1 MAAPLLTLN
10 DITLTLGGKPLL
22 AGSTVTISEGERLCL
37 VGRNGS
43 GKSSFLK
50 IMAGLVEAD
59 GGERIT
65 RAGTTLRYLP
75 QEPDFSGYETVEAYV
90 EGGLEQEEGHHRAR
104 QLIEALGLDGN
115 AAPALLSG
123 GEQRRA
129 ALARTLAPEPD
140 ILLLDEPTNHLDLPT
155 IEWLETRLRSIRS
168 AMVLV
173 SHDRRFLEG
182 LSQATIWLDRGKC
195 RRLSQGFGGFE
206 EWRDTVLAEE
216 EMVAHKLARKIADEE
231 HWLRYGVT
239 ARRKRNERR
248 VGLLSQLREELRE
261 RRQRPGSVT
270 FSASEGK
277 ASGALVLEARDI
289 SKSFGNQPVVANFS
303 LRLARGSRLAVVGAN
318 GAGKTTLLR
327 LLLGELA
334 PDSGMVRLG
343 SNLTTVLVD
352 QKREALAPGLRL
364 AEALTGGGSDQVM
377 VNGQARHVVSYMKD
391 FLFPPEAANTPVSV
405 LSGGERARLALARAL
420 SLPVNLLVLDEPTN
434 DLDLETL
441 DLLQERLADHPA
453 TVLLVSH
460 DRDFI
465 DRVATSVL
473 VAEGNGKF
481 VEYAGGYSDMVAQRR
496 APIQAVKA
504 TPDAGSKR
512 PSASVAPGDNG
523 NRQPMLRHRLTN
535 QEREALRLLPARID
549 QLNAT
554 AARLRAL
561 IEDPTLFTRDRAS
574 FERTTSL
581 LAETEAQL
589 AKAEDVWLS
598 AELRRAEIDA

>member
-1 MAAPLLTLN
+1 MPAPLLTLN
-10 DITLTLGGKPLL
+10 DISLTLGGKPLL
-22 AGSTVTISEGERLCL
+22 AGSTVTINEGERLCL

-59 GGERIT
+59 GGERIA
-65 RAGTTLRYLP
+65 RAGATLRYLP

-90 EGGLEQEEGHHRAR
+90 EGGLDQEGGHYRAR
-104 QLIEALGLDGN
+104 QLIEALGLDGD

-182 LSQATIWLDRGKC
+182 LSQATIWLDRGRC
-195 RRLSQGFGGFE
+195 RRLSQGFAGFE
-206 EWRDTVLAEE
+206 GWRDTVLAEE
-216 EMVAHKLARKIADEE
+216 EMAAHKLARKIADEE

-248 VGLLSQLREELRE
+248 VGLLSQLRQELRE

-270 FSASEGK
+270 FSTSEGK

-289 SKSFGNQPVVANFS
+289 GKSFGNRAVVANFS

-334 PDSGMVRLG
+334 PDSGVVRLG
-343 SNLTTVLVD
+343 SNLTTVVVD
-352 QKREALAPGLRL
+352 QKREALSPGLRL
-364 AEALTGGGSDQVM
+364 ADVLTGGGSDQVI

-420 SLPVNLLVLDEPTN
+420 ALPVNLLVLDEPTN

-473 VAEGNGKF
+473 VAEGNGTF
-481 VEYAGGYSDMVAQRR
+481 VEYAGGYADMIAQRG
-496 APIQAVKA
+496 APLQALNA
-504 TPDAGSKR
+504 APDASSKR
-512 PSASVAPGDNG
+512 ISVSPAPGTDG
-523 NRQPMLRHRLTN
+523 NRGAVQRIKLTN

-561 IEDPTLFTRDRAS
+561 IEDPSLFARDRVS
-574 FERTTSL
+574 FERTTLL

-589 AKAEDVWLS
+589 AKAEDAWLS